1 MFCQGLG
8 ESLPFLSFYKLL
20 LIIRQV
26 ANPKKIPAPP
36 GAGGNLDGI
45 CDIWLIIVN
54 QGGRMGCYFIFNPS
68 YNLPHHDS
76 QDNVSHMSQ
85 IPSMSVFFEILQQE
99 ETILYGILTC
109 YDDFEWV
116 GSLLKV
122 GR

>member
-54 QGGRMGCYFIFNPS
+54 QGGRMGWSKATVVYDSYFEDLGKTF
-68 YNLPHHDS
+68 YL
-76 QDNVSHMSQ
+76 SH
-85 IPSMSVFFEILQQE
+85 FLG
-99 ETILYGILTC
+99 LLT
-109 YDDFEWV
+109 V
-116 GSLLKV
+116 G
-122 GR
+122 